1 MSEHQENEAKQI
13 LQQLERPTTSEEREN
28 QQRQQQ
34 VRMPKLDKV
43 HEPFNKHR
51 YSGW

>member
-1 MSEHQENEAKQI
+1 MNQLKEKDLKQ
-13 LQQLERPTTSEEREN
+13 LMQQLERPITAVERES

-34 VRMPKLDKV
+34 VRMPKVDKF

>member
-1 MSEHQENEAKQI
+1 MSELKEKELKQMI
-13 LQQLERPTTSEEREN
+13 QQLERPVTSTERED

-34 VRMPKLDKV
+34 VRMPKLDKL